1 MTSLQRLAQGID
13 TLNDVVG
20 KAAAWTALAMVLIQF
35 IVVVMRYVFG
45 LGSIMM
51 QESVVYLHAV
61 LFMVGAGYTLLHGG
75 HVRVDVFYRE
85 ASERWKAWIDLAGVF
100 VFLLPVCLLVWWF
113 SFPYVENSWKVF
125 EGSKETSGIQGVFLL
140 KSVILA
146 FAFLVAIQGVSMA
159 IRSFLRLLRLA
170 GVVTPDPGT
179 RRPAGRPGSR

>member
-13 TLNDVVG
+13 SFNDVVG

-51 QESVVYLHAV
+51 QESVVYLHAF
-61 LFMVGAGYTLLHGG
+61 LFMIGAGYTLLHGG

-85 ASERWKAWIDLAGVF
+85 ASERWKSWIDFAGVF

-170 GVVTPDPGT
+170 GVETPDPGP
-179 RRPAGRPGSR
+179 RRPAQR

>member
-13 TLNDVVG
+13 NLNDVVG

-51 QESVVYLHAV
+51 QESVVYLHAF

-85 ASERWKAWIDLAGVF
+85 ASERWKSRIDLAGVV
-100 VFLLPVCLLVWWF
+100 VFLLPVCLLIWWF
-113 SFPYVENSWKVF
+113 SFPYVENSWRVF

-146 FAFLVAIQGVSMA
+146 FAVLVAIQGVSMA
-159 IRSFLRLLRLA
+159 IRSLLRLA
-170 GVVTPDPGT
+170 GVETPDSEPED
-179 RRPAGRPGSR
+179 RPVG

>member
-13 TLNDVVG
+13 SLNDVVG

-51 QESVVYLHAV
+51 QESVVYLHAF

-85 ASERWKAWIDLAGVF
+85 ASERWKSSIDLAGVF

-170 GVVTPDPGT
+170 GVVTPEPDPKN
-179 RRPAGRPGSR
+179 RPIA